1 MSNLQKRDDQMF
13 VYPWMG
19 IIANIPTTVQN
30 GRNVGG
36 SGSRLRDDLT
46 NKGFNPLRVHPLWN
60 RRGHSGFAIVEFR
73 KEWDGFNNAIMFD
86 KSFELEHCGKKDYFS
101 PTRQSEKLYGWV
113 ARDDDYH
120 TNGLVG
126 EYLKNNG
133 DLKSVSDKEAEDQ
146 RKASQLVTTL
156 TNTLETKNLRLK
168 EMESKYIEVRMSFRA
183 LMNEKDEIIKAYNE
197 ESKRMQENAHDH
209 FKKISLEHEKMARK
223 FSDQK
228 TELEQ
233 REKELFDREAQN
245 EAETRKLQHEKMM
258 NEMATKEQKKADE
271 SMLRLAEEQKREK
284 EKLHGQIIELEK
296 QLDAKQALELEI
308 QSMKGQ
314 LEVMQHIKG
323 DGEMMQK
330 MKAIQEQ
337 LKEKE
342 EEWDGVEEL
351 YNTLVVLERE
361 KNDELRDARKE
372 LIAGLNDI
380 STNTRAS
387 IGVKRL
393 GELDIKAFQIAA
405 KRKYSGIQAKLK
417 AAELC
422 SQFQEYLRDANWHP
436 FKILTDKDGNSKEI
450 LDEEDEQLKATK
462 AEHGDEVYNAVVTA
476 ITEMNEYNPSGRYI
490 QPEVWNFKQGKKATL
505 KEGVDYLLKQ
515 WKQVKRKKH

>member
-1 MSNLQKRDDQMF
+1 MF

-36 SGSRLRDDLT
+36 SGSGLREDLKK
-46 NKGFNPLRVHPLWN
+46 KGFNPLRVHPLWN
-60 RRGHSGFAIVEFR
+60 WRGHSGFAIVEFK
-73 KEWDGFNNAIMFD
+73 KEWDGFNNAIMFE
-86 KSFELEHCGKKDYFS
+86 KSFDLENCGKKDYFS
-101 PTRQSEKLYGWV
+101 PTRQTDKLYGWV
-113 ARDDDYH
+113 AREDDYH
-120 TNGLVG
+120 ARGLVG
-126 EYLKNNG
+126 DYLKNNG
-133 DLKSVSDKEAEDQ
+133 DLKSVSDKESEDQ

-168 EMESKYIEVRMSFRA
+168 EMESKYSHVKMCFRA
-183 LMNEKDEIIKAYNE
+183 LMDEKEEIIKAYNE

-209 FKKISLEHEKMARK
+209 FKKISLEHEKMARQ

-245 EAETRKLQHEKMM
+245 EAETRKLLHQKKM
-258 NEMATKEQKKADE
+258 NEMATLEQKKADE

-284 EKLHGQIIELEK
+284 EKLHGRIIELEK

-314 LEVMQHIKG
+314 LEVMQHMKG

-351 YNTLVVLERE
+351 YNTLLVRERVIS
-361 KNDELRDARKE
+361 NELLDARKE
-372 LIAGLNDI
+372 LITGLNDI
-380 STNTRAS
+380 STGTRAS

-393 GELDIKAFQIAA
+393 GELDIKPFRIAA
-405 KRKYSGIQAKLK
+405 RRKYKGVEANLK

-422 SQFQEYLRDANWHP
+422 SQFQDYLLDPHWHP
-436 FKILTDKDGNSKEI
+436 FKTLTDKDGNSKGI
-450 LDEEDEQLKATK
+450 LDEEDERLKATMS
-462 AEHGDEVYNAVVTA
+462 EHGEEVYNAVVTA
-476 ITEMNEYNPSGRYI
+476 ITERNEYNPSGTYVV
-490 QPEVWNFKQGKKATL
+490 PELWNFKEGKKATL
-505 KEGVDYLLKQ
+505 KEGVDFLLKQ